1 VHDRGVCDVTGIDPC
16 VLREPCWLEEYLDT
30 AGVADQD
37 WTRRLPDVV
46 IAVVVAMH
54 ARGAT
59 DEEIARHFAK
69 AREVHDEVLARNQEL
84 GGDPMPSVRLGGRWE
99 PTAKAVRQVLDAPG
113 RRKRRQATRPALLA
127 AKRRGE
133 LAQPGLFDLEAS

>member
-1 VHDRGVCDVTGIDPC
+1 MTGPIDPC

-37 WTRRLPDVV
+37 WAKRIPDQV
-46 IAVVVAMH
+46 IGVVVAMH

-59 DEEIARHFAK
+59 DADIAAHFAA
-69 AREVHDEVLARNQEL
+69 AREIHDEVAERNRAL
-84 GGDPMPSVRLGGRWE
+84 DGDPMPPVRLGGRWE

-113 RRKRRQATRPALLA
+113 RRVRRKVTRPVQIA
-127 AKRRGE
+127 RQRVPEG
-133 LAQPGLFDLEAS
+133 QPGLFDLEAS